1 MRSRWYA
8 GIPMKR
14 TTIKISEELDTKLRH
29 IAAVRNGT
37 LSEVIREALE
47 LYANG
52 GEPGRR
58 RLLFTG
64 AGASSDGNVASRIEE
79 ILAEEWSDPQR
90 S

>member
-1 MRSRWYA
+1 
-8 GIPMKR
+8 MKR

-29 IAAVRNGT
+29 IAAQRNGT

-52 GEPGRR
+52 GPPDRR
-58 RLLFTG
+58 RFLFTA
-64 AGASSDGNVASRIEE
+64 AGASGDGMIASRIEE
-79 ILAEEWSDPQR
+79 ILAEEWSDPRR

>member
-1 MRSRWYA
+1 
-8 GIPMKR
+8 MKR

-29 IAAVRNGT
+29 IAAQRNGT

-52 GEPGRR
+52 KPGARR
-58 RLLFTG
+58 PFLFEA
-64 AGASSDGNVASRIEE
+64 AGASGGGDIASRIEE
-79 ILAEEWSDPQR
+79 ILAEEWSDPRR

>member
-1 MRSRWYA
+1 
-8 GIPMKR
+8 MKR

-29 IAAVRNGT
+29 IAAQRDGT

-52 GEPGRR
+52 GPPTRR
-58 RLLFTG
+58 RLLFAA
-64 AGASSDGNVASRIEE
+64 AGASSGDGNIASRMEE
-79 ILAEEWSDPQR
+79 ILAEEWSDPRR

>member
-1 MRSRWYA
+1 
-8 GIPMKR
+8 MKR

-29 IAAVRNGT
+29 IAAQRDST

-52 GEPGRR
+52 NRPPGRPF
-58 RLLFTG
+58 LFVG
-64 AGASSDGNVASRIEE
+64 AGASSDGNIASRIEE
-79 ILAEEWSDPQR
+79 LLAEEWSDPRR

>member
-1 MRSRWYA
+1 
-8 GIPMKR
+8 MKR

-29 IAAVRNGT
+29 IAAQRNGT

-52 GEPGRR
+52 SRPPGRPF
-58 RLLFTG
+58 LFVG
-64 AGASSDGNVASRIEE
+64 AGESSDGNVASRIEE
-79 ILAEEWSDPQR
+79 LLAEEWSDPRR

>member
-1 MRSRWYA
+1 
-8 GIPMKR
+8 MKR

-29 IAAVRNGT
+29 IAAQRNGT

-52 GEPGRR
+52 GLPQRR
-58 RLLFTG
+58 FLSKG
-64 AGASSDGNVASRIEE
+64 AGAGDGSGIASRIEE
-79 ILAEEWSDPQR
+79 ILAEEWSEVRR

>member
-1 MRSRWYA
+1 
-8 GIPMKR
+8 MKR

-29 IAAVRNGT
+29 IAARRNGT

-52 GEPGRR
+52 GRSGRR
-58 RLLFTG
+58 FLSAG
-64 AGASSDGNVASRIEE
+64 AGASDGSGIASRIEE
-79 ILAEEWSDPQR
+79 ILAEEWSDPRR

>member
-1 MRSRWYA
+1 
-8 GIPMKR
+8 MKR

-29 IAAVRNGT
+29 IAAQRNGT

-52 GEPGRR
+52 GSPR
-58 RLLFTG
+58 RLLLAAG
-64 AGASSDGNVASRIEE
+64 AGASGTGDIASRIEE
-79 ILAEEWSDPQR
+79 LLAEEWSDVRR

>member
-1 MRSRWYA
+1 
-8 GIPMKR
+8 MKR

-29 IAAVRNGT
+29 IAAQRNGT

-52 GEPGRR
+52 GVSKR
-58 RLLFTG
+58 RLLSAG
-64 AGASSDGNVASRIEE
+64 SGASGQSGTPGIASRIEQL
-79 ILAEEWSDPQR
+79 LADEWSDPRR